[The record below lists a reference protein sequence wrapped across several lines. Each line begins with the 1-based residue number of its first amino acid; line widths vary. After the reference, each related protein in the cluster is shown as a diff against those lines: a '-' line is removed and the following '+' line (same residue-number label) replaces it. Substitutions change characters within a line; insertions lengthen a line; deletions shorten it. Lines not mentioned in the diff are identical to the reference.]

1 MHALALGQH
10 AGLVARRAQ
19 QHVKPFVARE
29 VLALLDHG
37 LQVKVRHLDGREAG
51 HRKRR
56 VLRPALLS
64 DGALLGPLVAEH
76 FHAEIVFVKVHP
88 AVFNAH
94 DAPNAPLQDLGVVA
108 HVIGRH
114 HERLDVQVREMRL
127 VDVLVL
133 VKHGRHLVDDG
144 VLPQLADLRLDAL
157 AFVGAHVVVREDG
170 ANAVKAGRQVFL
182 VVGGAIHPQQVFQHE
197 RGHVRPALHERRQV
211 LAHDFAAE
219 VLQQLAVKLVS
230 LKAHGPGGAR
240 HSLPH
245 GHREILVELCRVA
258 GVRNRVAGVRNRA
271 AGARRR
277 NAGIGAGRVLPRAA
291 RHGLLVFLGRL
302 NCGNLPQIVIVSSRH
317 GPPFL
322 SSAPCA
328 RTQSQAARTKP
339 LCDKARATR
348 SARFGARAP
357 PADTPLSP
365 KSSSPSA

>member
-1 MHALALGQH
+1 M
-10 AGLVARRAQ
+10 
-19 QHVKPFVARE
+19 
-29 VLALLDHG
+29 ALLDHG
-37 LQVKVRHLDGREAG
+37 IQVKVRHLDGRKAG

-56 VLRPALLS
+56 ILGPALLPG
-64 DGALLGPLVAEH
+64 GALLGPLVAEH
-76 FHAEIVFVKVHP
+76 LHAEIVFVKVHP
-88 AVFNAH
+88 AVFNAY

-108 HVIGRH
+108 HVISRH
-114 HERLDVQVREMRL
+114 HERLDVQVCKMRL

-157 AFVGAHVVVREDG
+157 AFVGAHVVVRKDG

-219 VLQQLAVKLVS
+219 ALQQLAVKLVG
-230 LKAHGPGGAR
+230 LKAHSPGGAR

-245 GHREILVELCRVA
+245 GHRVIAVGLR
-258 GVRNRVAGVRNRA
+258 RA
-271 AGARRR
+271 AIGRRR
-277 NAGIGAGRVLPRAA
+277 NAGIGADRVLPRAA

-357 PADTPLSP
+357 PADTPPSP
-365 KSSSPSA
+365 KS

>member
-1 MHALALGQH
+1 MADQPQPRRTARVHAPEQVGRGGLPAGKQDGVGRNLLVDVAFARAARPQFAQVVVALHQRHHALDEMHALALGQH

-29 VLALLDHG
+29 VLALLNHG

-219 VLQQLAVKLVS
+219 VL
-230 LKAHGPGGAR
+230 
-240 HSLPH
+240 
-245 GHREILVELCRVA
+245 
-258 GVRNRVAGVRNRA
+258 
-271 AGARRR
+271 
-277 NAGIGAGRVLPRAA
+277 
-291 RHGLLVFLGRL
+291 
-302 NCGNLPQIVIVSSRH
+302 
-317 GPPFL
+317 
-322 SSAPCA
+322 
-328 RTQSQAARTKP
+328 
-339 LCDKARATR
+339 
-348 SARFGARAP
+348 
-357 PADTPLSP
+357 
-365 KSSSPSA
+365 